1 MTVPRIP
8 TATFRLLLA
17 LVLVALPACSRKAE
31 RLVGNERLARGPG
44 GLGVTQRDTTFADR
58 DTDVAGLSRD
68 TGSSLLVGR
77 TATMEAVALFR
88 VSGWSLPADTTAAAN
103 FSVLSTALRAT
114 SRGLYIPRDALPSH
128 PAVNVRLT
136 LAQGSWDSTTVTW
149 PGPQD
154 SVLIGQG
161 TEDFTGADLVVPV
174 TVPFDTLRAWARS
187 PASAPGFRL
196 HSPASSPGGIAAYE
210 AGSLK
215 FRIIYDHTVSGV
227 ARTDT
232 LDTAV
237 RQDLY
242 LYTSIGYM
250 PTGTEPTLKLGGF
263 EERSVV
269 VRTPSPVFPGGASIN
284 QATLLLRVDPATDTI
299 PYASGSTI
307 NLEVRTIGADWAEA
321 GASLS
326 TLAATSAPI
335 AVYPDFAYHG
345 DVDSLITIHLPGSV
359 IRTWA
364 DAPGSNYGLLITA
377 ARGNLVPPLYI
388 RSRESGSGPELR
400 AAYTTPPGGRF

>member
-1 MTVPRIP
+1 
-8 TATFRLLLA
+8 
-17 LVLVALPACSRKAE
+17 
-31 RLVGNERLARGPG
+31 LVGNERLARGPG

-58 DTDVAGLSRD
+58 DTDVAGLGRD
-68 TGSSLLVGR
+68 TGFSLLVGK

-88 VSGWSLPADTTAAAN
+88 VSAWSLPADTTAAAN

-128 PAVNVRLT
+128 PAVDVRLT

-196 HSPASSPGGIAAYE
+196 HSPSASPGGIAAYE

-242 LYTSIGYM
+242 LYTPAGTP
-250 PTGTEPTLKLGGF
+250 PTGSEPTLKLGGF

-269 VRTPSPVFPGGASIN
+269 VRTPSPIFPDGASIN
-284 QATLLLRVDPATDTI
+284 QATLLLRVDAATDTI
-299 PYASGSTI
+299 PYASSSTI

-321 GASLS
+321 GTSLPA
-326 TLAATSAPI
+326 LAAATVPI
-335 AVYPDFAYHG
+335 AVYSNFAYQG
-345 DVDSLITIHLPGSV
+345 AADSVIAIHLPESV
-359 IRTWA
+359 IRAWA
-364 DAPGSNYGLLITA
+364 ESPASNYGLLLTA
-377 ARGNLVPPLYI
+377 ARGNLVQPLYI
-388 RSRESGSGPELR
+388 QSRESGSGPELR
-400 AAYTTPPGGRF
+400 AAYTTPPRGRF